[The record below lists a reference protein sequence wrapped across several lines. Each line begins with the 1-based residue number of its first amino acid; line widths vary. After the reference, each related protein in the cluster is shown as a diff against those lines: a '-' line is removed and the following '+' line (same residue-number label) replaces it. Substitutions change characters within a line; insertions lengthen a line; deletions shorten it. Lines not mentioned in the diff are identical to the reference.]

1 MNIIRSGK
9 FPDKI
14 KRFAALL
21 AVLSIT
27 LSGCSCVPDK
37 PSFPSDISSG
47 TADTAET
54 SDTADTSESSD
65 SSDPYSTTHTP
76 ETSDSSSFVE
86 SSNGSEV
93 SDSDPD
99 SDSESGSQTE
109 SSDSSDPISSSESLE
124 LTSSTTTVQSTVQ
137 PPDSSSSQQSS
148 SGKDPDPPPVVVV
161 PTVAVPSSPGT
172 LTSVGK
178 NGSFDYSNASYGYIS
193 AVYTGSSKKVKLR
206 IACGSNKY
214 DHDLDPNGTTQYYS
228 LPFGSGT
235 YTVTL
240 FEHISGQDYARVT
253 QQSFTVD
260 LVNSLS
266 PFLYPNRY
274 VNYNQNSA
282 LVYKSAE
289 ICAGKT
295 KTIDKIAAIF
305 QWVSSNIS
313 YDYELAAT
321 VQSGYVPDPDKTLS
335 RRKGICFDYSS
346 LMAAML
352 RAQSIPTRLVIG
364 NASPDIYHAWNEVYT
379 EETGWVTPELLL
391 KKAGYNILDATF
403 YSSAKDK
410 AQIADYISNGGN
422 YTVRYYY

>member
-1 MNIIRSGK
+1 MNIISSGK

-14 KRFAALL
+14 KIAALL

-37 PSFPSDISSG
+37 PSFPSDISS
-47 TADTAET
+47 
-54 SDTADTSESSD
+54 DTADTSDTVDTSEPYD
-65 SSDPYSTTHTP
+65 SSDPYSTTHIP

-86 SSNGSEV
+86 SSNGSEI
-93 SDSDPD
+93 SD
-99 SDSESGSQTE
+99 SDSESGSRTE
-109 SSDSSDPISSSESLE
+109 SPDSSDPISSSESQE
-124 LTSSTTTVQSTVQ
+124 STGSTTTVQSTVQ
-137 PPDSSSSQQSS
+137 PPFSSSGQQSSSSQQSS

-172 LTSVGK
+172 ATSVGK

-240 FEHISGQDYARVT
+240 FENISGADYAQVT
-253 QQSFTVD
+253 KQSFTVE

-274 VNYNQNSA
+274 VNYDQNSA
-282 LVYKSAE
+282 LVNKSAE
-289 ICAGKT
+289 ICAGKSG
-295 KTIDKIAAIF
+295 TIDKIAAIF
-305 QWVSSNIS
+305 QWVSGNIS

-321 VQSGYVPDPDKTLS
+321 VKSGYVPDPDKTLS

-364 NASPDIYHAWNEVYT
+364 NASPNIYHAWNEVYT

-410 AQIADYISNGGN
+410 AQIADYISNGNN

>member
-1 MNIIRSGK
+1 MNIRSSGK

-14 KRFAALL
+14 KIFAALL
-21 AVLSIT
+21 AALSIT
-27 LSGCSCVPDK
+27 LSGCSCVADK
-37 PSFPSDISSG
+37 PSFPSEIS
-47 TADTAET
+47 
-54 SDTADTSESSD
+54 SDTADTSETSDTSDPKD
-65 SSDPYSTTHTP
+65 SSDPNSTTHTP
-76 ETSDSSSFVE
+76 ENSDSSSFVE

-93 SDSDPD
+93 SDSDPE
-99 SDSESGSQTE
+99 SSESTDFP
-109 SSDSSDPISSSESLE
+109 DSSDPISSSESHE
-124 LTSSTTTVQSTVQ
+124 SSSSTTSTTQSTT
-137 PPDSSSSQQSS
+137 PPISSVSPPASSS
-148 SGKDPDPPPVVVV
+148 SGKEPDPPPVVVM
-161 PTVAVPSSPGT
+161 PTVAIPSSPGT
-172 LTSVGK
+172 AVSAGK

-240 FEHISGQDYARVT
+240 FEHISGLDYARVT
-253 QQSFTVD
+253 QESFTVN